1 MNYFIDEFKNYIS
14 VIKNYSQ
21 NTVNSYLSDTALF
34 LDYIKTENIPIENI
48 TEFNIMSYI
57 SFLGEK
63 GTCACFGKAIF
74 SFSSKRRRC
83 KRKSL

>member
-1 MNYFIDEFKNYIS
+1 MKGENMNYFIDEFKNYIS

-57 SFLGEK
+57 SFWAK
-63 GTCACFGKAIF
+63 KANLPQQGHV
-74 SFSSKRRRC
+74 RLLR
-83 KRKSL
+83 

>member
-34 LDYIKTENIPIENI
+34 LDYIKTENIPI
-48 TEFNIMSYI
+48 
-57 SFLGEK
+57 
-63 GTCACFGKAIF
+63 
-74 SFSSKRRRC
+74 
-83 KRKSL
+83 